1 MPTIFSRS
9 PCREGCFYCK
19 KNGTKAA
26 VGILFADLSPGPALE
41 CPQFTL
47 CFMSKKGQ
55 TPWQKSRWFRDSD
68 SAHQRWCQKVLLP
81 LSLQLPRHLP
91 RRPARKPPPPPPLAA
106 LRELTSSMIA
116 LKYLTNSILPSPLSS
131 TASNIAC
138 TFSAGSTSP
147 ERRG

>member
-1 MPTIFSRS
+1 MVPCVEADRQWSREDG
-9 PCREGCFYCK
+9 RENTERARPYGMLYY
-19 KNGTKAA
+19 
-26 VGILFADLSPGPALE
+26 VY
-41 CPQFTL
+41 
-47 CFMSKKGQ
+47 KKGQ
-55 TPWQKSRWFRDSD
+55 TPWQKSRWFRDYLTP
-68 SAHQRWCQKVLLP
+68 AHQRWCQKVFLP

-147 ERRG
+147 ARRG

>member
-1 MPTIFSRS
+1 MLYYVYKR
-9 PCREGCFYCK
+9 
-19 KNGTKAA
+19 
-26 VGILFADLSPGPALE
+26 
-41 CPQFTL
+41 
-47 CFMSKKGQ
+47 GQ
-55 TPWQKSRWFRDSD
+55 TPWQKAGGSEILTARTPK
-68 SAHQRWCQKVLLP
+68 QWCQKVFLP

-147 ERRG
+147 ERRGWLGSGLQGAT